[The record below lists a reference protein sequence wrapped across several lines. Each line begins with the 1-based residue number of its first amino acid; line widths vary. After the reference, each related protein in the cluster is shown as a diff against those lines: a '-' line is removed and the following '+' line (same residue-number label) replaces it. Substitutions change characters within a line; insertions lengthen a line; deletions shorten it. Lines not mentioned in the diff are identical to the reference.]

1 MIFLLGVF
9 CVFICLIIIVILYM
23 LKRFLVKK
31 AGSSSKKVNRIKLAF
46 NAVTIGIILCI
57 FRIIFEIVI
66 FVKEFP

>member
-1 MIFLLGVF
+1 M
-9 CVFICLIIIVILYM
+9 FICLIIIVILSM

-31 AGSSSKKVNRIKLAF
+31 AGSSSKKVNQIKLAF
-46 NAVTIGIILCI
+46 NAATIGIILCV